1 MLYYCQVYSRVA
13 QLYTYMYP
21 FFFRFL
27 SLICYYRML
36 SRALVLYSRSLLV
49 ICFIYLCVCVCVCV
63 QLCLTLCDPMDCSP
77 PGCSVHGIFQARI
90 LEWVAIPFSLFI
102 VVDMLIPNSQFIY
115 PPPFPFDNQDPFQN
129 LTCFYFVNKF
139 LCKDLYHLFKIL
151 HISDII

>member
-1 MLYYCQVYSRVA
+1 MYYCQVYSIVA
-13 QLYTYMYP
+13 QLYIYMYP

-63 QLCLTLCDPMDCSP
+63 CVQLCLTLCDSMDCSP

-115 PPPFPFDNQDPFQN
+115 PPPFPFDNHDPFQN
-129 LTCFYFVNKF
+129 L
-139 LCKDLYHLFKIL
+139 I
-151 HISDII
+151 